1 MTDFTFTESAPYEDY
16 NGVDAQTVNAV
27 DIFALTD
34 KGAAFVTTEYRPW
47 YNGQRLGTDSQI
59 RNISAREEKE
69 RFCQSD
75 GKYYLSYNCLSDSF
89 HNPLDF
95 LAHVEKNRYTFEREF
110 RNFPMFAASKRADSI
125 PFFRF
130 HGNLKFLSAAFL
142 YVIYDEGIL
151 TAVIEVAN
159 RILARDGKIG
169 WEHRDGEVRRATN
182 G

>member
-1 MTDFTFTESAPYEDY
+1 MTDFTFTESAPREYY
-16 NGVDAQTVNAV
+16 NRVDAQYVAAV
-27 DIFALTD
+27 DVFALTD

-47 YNGQRLGTDSQI
+47 YNGQRLGTDIQI
-59 RNISAREEKE
+59 HNISAREEKE

-89 HNPLDF
+89 HNSLVF
-95 LAHVEKNRYTFEREF
+95 LAHVEKNRFVFEREF
-110 RNFPMFAASKRADSI
+110 RNYPMFAASKRADSI

-130 HGNLKFLSAAFL
+130 RGNLKFLSAAFS

-159 RILARDGKIG
+159 RILARDGKTG
-169 WEHRDGEVRRATN
+169 WEYRGGEVRRQSK
-182 G
+182 